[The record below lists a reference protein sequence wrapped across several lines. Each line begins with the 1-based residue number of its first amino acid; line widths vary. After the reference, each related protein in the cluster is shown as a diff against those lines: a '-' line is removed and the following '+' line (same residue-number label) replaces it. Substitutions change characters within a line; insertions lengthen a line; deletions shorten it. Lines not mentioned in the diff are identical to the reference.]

1 VITTVASEALSV
13 SEALSASIPGD
24 ERQDRTLSVAWVAV
38 VSVGHRASRQTVEK
52 TETDQA

>member
-1 VITTVASEALSV
+1 VITTVASEALLV

-38 VSVGHRASRQTVEK
+38 VPVKHRNPRQTNEK
-52 TETDQA
+52 TATDQA